1 MDLKDLED
9 AIRADAAK
17 TAQEN
22 RMWNAEEISHRLQKI
37 ADELARIRREHQGGI
52 DASMGKRSGLKVD
65 I

>member
-17 TAQEN
+17 TAKEN
-22 RMWNAEEISHRLQKI
+22 RDWNAAEVSRRLQQI
-37 ADELARIRREHQGGI
+37 ADDMARIRREHQGGI
-52 DASMGKRSGLKVD
+52 DASMGKRSGLKVE